1 MNGTRSPFGALVRV
15 IAILALI
22 LAILSLP
29 WRGDR
34 PGFTPVVL
42 GRAAGQGALSA
53 GAAVRTIDPGPSPT
67 IGGFPRVRWEAIG
80 QREPITARALV
91 VREPG
96 CAVAIASAEL
106 LVVPEKLLEAVKARV
121 ADLRL
126 DAVVLG
132 ATHTHAGPGG
142 YWDSLAG
149 ELGATGWYD
158 QAAFD
163 RIVEAVAGAIREA
176 HGRLGPAEV
185 AVARGRAEGLV
196 RNRTGAEVDGR
207 LLSVRL
213 ARPGGEPVA
222 ELVTFAA
229 HPTLLGKWNRALSG
243 DWVSAVL
250 AASPRGP
257 RLFFQGAIGDQS
269 VRLPE
274 GLPPEADQPSV
285 YGQAV
290 ARAVDGLAVPGTG
303 DSSGVSGVSAVPGT
317 GLSGPSGPRLA
328 VASVAVAPPPLTV
341 LAVPAW
347 LRPATR
353 TVAGGLMPE
362 RAAITAVR
370 LGGALLVFTP
380 AEPVEAVGRAW
391 REAAGPQAEVISLAN
406 GYLGYVEDPARAAA
420 GTGEARRSYYG
431 PELAGRLEAGVKAAA
446 AAVDAAAR

>member
-1 MNGTRSPFGALVRV
+1 MKKNGTRSPFGALLRG
-15 IAILALI
+15 IAILALL

-34 PGFTPVVL
+34 PAFTPAVL

-53 GAAVRTIDPGPSPT
+53 GAAVRTIDPGPTPT
-67 IGGFPRVRWEAIG
+67 IGGFPRFRWEAMG
-80 QREPITARALV
+80 QRDPITARALV

-96 CAVAIASAEL
+96 CAVAIVSAEL
-106 LVVPEKLLEAVKARV
+106 LVIPEPLLESVRARV
-121 ADLRL
+121 ADLAL

-132 ATHTHAGPGG
+132 ATHTHSGPGG

-158 QAAFD
+158 QAAFQ
-163 RIVEAVAGAIREA
+163 RISVAIADAIREA

-185 AVARGRAEGLV
+185 AVARGRAADLV
-196 RNRTGAEVDGR
+196 RNRTGAEADGR
-207 LLSVRL
+207 LLAVRL
-213 ARPGGEPVA
+213 SRPGGEPVA

-243 DWVSAVL
+243 DWVSTVL
-250 AASPRGP
+250 AASPRGT

-269 VRLPE
+269 VQLPA
-274 GLPPEADQPSV
+274 GLPPEADQPRA
-285 YGQAV
+285 YGAAV
-290 ARAVDGLAVPGTG
+290 AAAVDGLLATVPGTG
-303 DSSGVSGVSAVPGT
+303 GSDGSAAG
-317 GLSGPSGPRLA
+317 SPRLA
-328 VASVAVAPPPLTV
+328 FASVSVAPPPLTV

-353 TVAGGLMPE
+353 SVAGGLLPE
-362 RAAITAVR
+362 RATITAVR

-380 AEPVEAVGRAW
+380 SEPVEAVGRAW
-391 REAAGPQAEVISLAN
+391 RAAAGPDAEVISLAG
-406 GYLGYVEDPARAAA
+406 GYLGYVEEPGRAEA

-431 PELAGRLEAGVKAAA
+431 PELAGRLEAGVAAA
-446 AAVDAAAR
+446 ARAADGAGR